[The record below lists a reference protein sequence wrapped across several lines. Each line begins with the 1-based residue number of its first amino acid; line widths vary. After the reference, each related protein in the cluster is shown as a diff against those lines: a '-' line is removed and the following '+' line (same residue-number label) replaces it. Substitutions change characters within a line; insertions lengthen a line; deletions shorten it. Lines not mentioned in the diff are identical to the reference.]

1 MTIASPRTLVDTL
14 LPRKTLVRDLIVAL
28 GFGAFIALS
37 AQISIPVPPY
47 VPITGQTLGVFLAA
61 LALGARL
68 GTLSVLAYLGYAA
81 IGLPVLAEGKTL
93 FPTIFGPTG
102 GFIVG
107 FVLAAFALGWLSD
120 RGWSRSLVL
129 VLAGMLIASVVL
141 YVPGLLWLSKF
152 AGAKTLDYG
161 LYPFI
166 AGDALKAVLAALLL
180 PAAWRILGKR

>member
-1 MTIASPRTLVDTL
+1 MTIPAPQTLVDTL
-14 LPRKTLVRDLIVAL
+14 LPRKTIARDVIVVL

-37 AQISIPVPPY
+37 AQVSIPLPY
-47 VPITGQTLGVFLAA
+47 VPITGQTLAIFLAA
-61 LALGARL
+61 LALGSRL

-93 FPTIFGPTG
+93 FPAIFGPTG

-107 FVLAAFALGWLSD
+107 FVLAAFALGWLTD

-129 VLAGMLIASVVL
+129 VFAGMLIASIVL

-152 AGAKTLDYG
+152 VGMDTFKYG
-161 LYPFI
+161 LTPFI
-166 AGDALKAVLAALLL
+166 AGDAVKAVLAALLL
-180 PAAWRILGKR
+180 PAAWRIIGKR